1 MIKYSIPVIVAMF
14 ANPVFA
20 QHVHETPNHPVE
32 TGQSAF
38 AAISEIVEILSNDP
52 KTDWET
58 IDVQALREHLRDME
72 LVTTEASVAI
82 QVEGNSV
89 EFTVFGAGDVE
100 QAVQR
105 MTLAHA
111 PMLQAA
117 SGWLVTSQ
125 PSNDGAIMR
134 VEVQTDEDLARVVA
148 LGFFGIMTIGAHHQ
162 AHHLEIASG
171 NDPHHHH

>member
-1 MIKYSIPVIVAMF
+1 MIKYSIPFIAALL
-14 ANPVFA
+14 ANPAVA
-20 QHVHETPNHPVE
+20 QHVHGTSNHPVE

-38 AAISEIVEILSNDP
+38 AAISEIVQILSKDP
-52 KTDWET
+52 KTDWEKVN
-58 IDVQALREHLRDME
+58 IQALRDHLRDME
-72 LVTTEASVAI
+72 LVTTEASVDI
-82 QVEGNSV
+82 RIDGNSV
-89 EFTVFGAGDVE
+89 EFIVFGAGDVE

-111 PMLQAA
+111 PMLQAS
-117 SGWLVTSQ
+117 SGWLVTAE
-125 PSNDGAIMR
+125 PSKGGAIMR
-134 VEVQTDEDLARVVA
+134 IAVKSDDDLARVRG

>member
-1 MIKYSIPVIVAMF
+1 MIKYSIPFIAALL
-14 ANPVFA
+14 ANPAVA
-20 QHVHETPNHPVE
+20 QHVHGTSDHPVE

-38 AAISEIVEILSNDP
+38 AAISEIVQILSKDP
-52 KTDWET
+52 KTDWEKVN
-58 IDVQALREHLRDME
+58 IQALRDHLRDME
-72 LVTTEASVAI
+72 LVTTEASI
-82 QVEGNSV
+82 DIRIDGNSV
-89 EFTVFGAGDVE
+89 EFIVFGAGDVE

-111 PMLQAA
+111 PMLQAS
-117 SGWLVTSQ
+117 SGWLVTAE
-125 PSNDGAIMR
+125 PSKGGAIMR
-134 VEVQTDEDLARVVA
+134 IAVKSDDDLARVRG

>member
-1 MIKYSIPVIVAMF
+1 MIKYSIPFIAALL
-14 ANPVFA
+14 ANPAVA
-20 QHVHETPNHPVE
+20 QHVHGTSNHPVE

-38 AAISEIVEILSNDP
+38 AAISEIVQILSKDP
-52 KTDWET
+52 KTDWEKVN
-58 IDVQALREHLRDME
+58 IQALRDHLRDME
-72 LVTTEASVAI
+72 LVTTEASI
-82 QVEGNSV
+82 DIRIDGNSV
-89 EFTVFGAGDVE
+89 EFIVFGAGDVE

-111 PMLQAA
+111 PMLQAS
-117 SGWLVTSQ
+117 SGWLVTAE
-125 PSNDGAIMR
+125 PSKGGAIMR
-134 VEVQTDEDLARVVA
+134 IAVKSDDDLARVRG